1 MISTP
6 RGPFEAGDQVQL
18 TDPKG
23 RHHQVVLTPGKSFF
37 THRGSIS
44 HDQLIG
50 QEDGSVVTSS
60 SGTPYVALR
69 PLLADFTLAMKRGAA
84 VVYPKD
90 AAQIVAMADVFP
102 GARVI
107 EAGAGSGA
115 LTCWLLRAVGE
126 SGTVTSYERRPDFA
140 AIAQRNVE
148 TFYGG
153 PPANWRLVNGD
164 FGGKEDTDPDP
175 AGLAPAG
182 LAPAGPDPAGL
193 SPAQPDAAGPGHAD
207 PHTADLSPADPTSTS
222 GLTSPEGPTQTPAP
236 AEALPPSAENFVP
249 VNSSASAGRPERA
262 DRVVLDMLAPWDS
275 LDAATR
281 ALVPGGVICCY
292 VATTTQLS
300 RVVEA
305 LRAAGRYDEPAAWES
320 MVRGWHVD
328 GLAVRPEQRMIGHT
342 GFLVTARRLADGVTP
357 PPRRRRPAK
366 GAHPEDGDAR

>member
-23 RHHQVVLTPGKSFF
+23 RHHQLVLTPGKSFF

-44 HDQLIG
+44 HDDLIG
-50 QEDGSVVTSS
+50 APDGSVVTSS
-60 SGTPYVALR
+60 GGTPYVALR
-69 PLLADFTLAMKRGAA
+69 PLLADYTLAMTRGAA

-90 AAQIVAMADVFP
+90 AAQIVAMADIFP

-115 LTCWLLRAVGE
+115 LTCWLLRSVGE
-126 SGTVTSYERRPDFA
+126 SGRVTSYERRPDFA

-148 TFYGG
+148 HFFGG
-153 PPANWRLVNGD
+153 PPANWRLVSGD
-164 FGGKEDTDPDP
+164 FGGKDEPGGDSATDEAGDHDP
-175 AGLAPAG
+175 AGN
-182 LAPAGPDPAGL
+182 
-193 SPAQPDAAGPGHAD
+193 
-207 PHTADLSPADPTSTS
+207 
-222 GLTSPEGPTQTPAP
+222 
-236 AEALPPSAENFVP
+236 NFFA
-249 VNSSASAGRPERA
+249 SSEDRA

-305 LRAAGRYDEPAAWES
+305 MRAQQRYDEPSAWET

-366 GAHPEDGDAR
+366 GAHPEGEELS

>member
-23 RHHQVVLTPGKSFF
+23 RHNQVVLTPGKTFF

-44 HDQLIG
+44 HDELIG
-50 QEDGSVVTSS
+50 LEDGSVVTSS
-60 SGTPYVALR
+60 GGTQYVVLR

-90 AAQIVAMADVFP
+90 AAQIVAMADIFP
-102 GARVI
+102 GAAVV

-140 AIAQRNVE
+140 ALAQRNVE

-153 PPANWRLVNGD
+153 PPANWRLVPGD
-164 FGGKEDTDPDP
+164 FGGKDDP
-175 AGLAPAG
+175 ALDE
-182 LAPAGPDPAGL
+182 PD
-193 SPAQPDAAGPGHAD
+193 
-207 PHTADLSPADPTSTS
+207 
-222 GLTSPEGPTQTPAP
+222 GPT
-236 AEALPPSAENFVP
+236 LSAEHFPQVK
-249 VNSSASAGRPERA
+249 SAPGQDAPDRV

-275 LDAATR
+275 LDTATR
-281 ALVPGGVICCY
+281 LLVSGGVICCY

-305 LRAAGRYDEPAAWES
+305 LRAQGRYDEPAAWET

-357 PPRRRRPAK
+357 PPRRRRPSK
-366 GAHPEDGDAR
+366 GAHPETEEAS